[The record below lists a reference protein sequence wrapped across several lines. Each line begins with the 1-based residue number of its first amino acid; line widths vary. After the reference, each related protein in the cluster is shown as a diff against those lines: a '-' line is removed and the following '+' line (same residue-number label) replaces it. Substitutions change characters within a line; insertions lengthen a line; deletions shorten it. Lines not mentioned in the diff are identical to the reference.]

1 MSVARSLLESHS
13 SRTPASTSPSPFK
26 TVSTEWDTGG
36 VPGLGTSP
44 PQAGVD
50 RAEED
55 WRCAVPRDA
64 GTAVVPL
71 SPSRWVLAPAS
82 HTPRHGL
89 HHPGCCSSAV
99 YSGRMM
105 AKPPWCPTSVGLGDK
120 HR

>member
-1 MSVARSLLESHS
+1 MSVARSLLESHN
-13 SRTPASTSPSPFK
+13 SRTSVPTSPSPFK
-26 TVSTEWDTGG
+26 TVSTEWDTGD

-44 PQAGVD
+44 LWAGLD

-71 SPSRWVLAPAS
+71 CPSRWVLAPAS

-89 HHPGCCSSAV
+89 HHPGCYSSAV
-99 YSGRMM
+99 DGRRMM
-105 AKPPWCPTSVGLGDK
+105 AKPPCVQLQWG
-120 HR
+120 